1 MKTKLEMAHEYAMA
15 QMVKDELHADL
26 AKRAWDYAD
35 AMQAEVDKREKEEA
49 AQRRKEIREML
60 NAPNTFVEREGQHFD
75 DFCSDEI
82 QAQRDAELYGTGF
95 LKVTYDSDGVKY
107 ERLDPKTIS
116 VCSSNIGLDSQVLK
130 DWQPDWSQAP
140 EWANWWVAVANQ
152 SGEITGGWFYDVE
165 PEFGESKGVSIYYSS
180 NSNSILTDSF
190 GYTGDWR
197 ESLRKRPK

>member
-1 MKTKLEMAHEYAMA
+1 MKTKLEMAHEYAIALINSDCEM
-15 QMVKDELHADL
+15 QFDKFIQLC
-26 AKRAWDYAD
+26 WNYAD
-35 AMQAEVDKREKEEA
+35 AMQAEMDKREKEEA

-116 VCSSNIGLDSQVLK
+116 VCSSNISLDSQVLK
-130 DWQPDWSQAP
+130 EWQPDWSQAP
-140 EWANWWVAVANQ
+140 EWAIAWTYDKNAALWWSEVP
-152 SGEITGGWFYDVE
+152 EIHINIWFIDGGAWQCADA
-165 PEFGESKGVSIYYSS
+165 P
-180 NSNSILTDSF
+180 TF